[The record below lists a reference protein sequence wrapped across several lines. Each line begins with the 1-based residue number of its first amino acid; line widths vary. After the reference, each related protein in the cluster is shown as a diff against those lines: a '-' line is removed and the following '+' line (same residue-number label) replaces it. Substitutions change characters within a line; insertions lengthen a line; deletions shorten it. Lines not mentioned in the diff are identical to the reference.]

1 MTFKQLLKEK
11 DFSAAQIARRLN
23 LTSSA
28 VSGWVRGI
36 SSPSY
41 THFVKLSKILDVSIE
56 ELVRCFAKEVS

>member
-1 MTFKQLLKEK
+1 MTFKELLKER
-11 DFSAAQIARRLN
+11 DFSAAQIARRLK

-41 THFVKLSKILDVSIE
+41 THLVEISKILDVSIK
-56 ELVRCFAKEVS
+56 ELVRCFAKGA